1 MVDKETHPTIYKHH
15 QNLNLFTISNR
26 KNICIKDISI
36 FDLLSNI
43 SLQVSSVINLISKL
57 LFKAN
62 PLLNLTFIISSNINH
77 SHRSKKKI
85 HSFYLFIYLYQMIY
99 YRIIILKVSPLNMVY
114 VMWNHQ
120 WLLTI
125 RPWALSLELFD

>member
-36 FDLLSNI
+36 FNLLSNI

-77 SHRSKKKI
+77 SHRSKKKNTLI
-85 HSFYLFIYLYQMIY
+85 LFVYLFI
-99 YRIIILKVSPLNMVY
+99 SND
-114 VMWNHQ
+114 
-120 WLLTI
+120 LLQDYNPKGI
-125 RPWALSLELFD
+125 SLEYGLCNVEPSMTPNYKALGIEFRTI